1 MYKYKCKA
9 GVYESDTL
17 FGLLWEMFRHR
28 LWHLRKHG
36 RWMD

>member
-1 MYKYKCKA
+1 MYKYECDA

-17 FGLLWEMFRHR
+17 FGLLWEMFTHR

>member
-1 MYKYKCKA
+1 MYKYECSA

-17 FGLLWEMFRHR
+17 FGLLWEMLKHR
-28 LWHLRKHG
+28 FWHLRKHG